1 MNDRITLLPTT
12 AAQLISVAK
21 EMAVTLQKNKQKKQ
35 KKQPE
40 R

>member
-12 AAQLISVAK
+12 AAHLSRKK
-21 EMAVTLQKNKQKKQ
+21 EMAVTLQKKQTKNQ
-35 KKQPE
+35 KTKQPE